1 MNKFQLNIFSKASY
15 EIMLVFLQFFIISL
29 HFFQWGFI
37 PQKQIIQV
45 SSLSYLVE
53 FLIIIV
59 SFIIMLVGIKDLGRN
74 LSPFPR
80 PINNS
85 NLVTTGIYRFTR
97 HPMYY
102 SLIFISFGFFIIIL
116 VAIKDLGRNLSPF
129 PRPINNSK
137 LVTTGIYRFT
147 RHPMYYSLIFISIG
161 VFIIKL
167 SIYYLFLTIILAL
180 IIKFKIALEEK
191 YLINKFKNYLLYKN
205 EVKV

>member
-1 MNKFQLNIFSKASY
+1 MSKFQLKNFFKAAY
-15 EIMLVFLQFFIISL
+15 DLTLVFLQFFIISL
-29 HFFQWGFI
+29 HFFQWKFL
-37 PQKQIIQV
+37 PQKQIIQA
-45 SSLSYLVE
+45 SPFSYFLGI
-53 FLIIIV
+53 LIIIIA
-59 SFIIMLVGIKDLGRN
+59 FIIMLVSVKDLGRN

-102 SLIFISFGFFIIIL
+102 SLIFISIGFF
-116 VAIKDLGRNLSPF
+116 V
-129 PRPINNSK
+129 
-137 LVTTGIYRFT
+137 
-147 RHPMYYSLIFISIG
+147 
-161 VFIIKL
+161 IKL
-167 SIYYLFLTIILAL
+167 SIYHLLLTISLAL

>member
-1 MNKFQLNIFSKASY
+1 MNKFHLKIFFKAAY
-15 EIMLVFLQFFIISL
+15 DLILVFLQFFIISL
-29 HFFQWGFI
+29 HFFQWEFI

-45 SSLSYLVE
+45 SPFSYLMGI
-53 FLIIIV
+53 LIIIIA
-59 SFIIMLVGIKDLGRN
+59 FIIMLVSIKDLGRN

-102 SLIFISFGFFIIIL
+102 SLIFIS
-116 VAIKDLGRNLSPF
+116 
-129 PRPINNSK
+129 
-137 LVTTGIYRFT
+137 
-147 RHPMYYSLIFISIG
+147 IG

-167 SIYYLFLTIILAL
+167 SIYHLFLTISLAL

-191 YLINKFKNYLLYKN
+191 YLMKKFKNYLIYKN
-205 EVKV
+205 QFKV